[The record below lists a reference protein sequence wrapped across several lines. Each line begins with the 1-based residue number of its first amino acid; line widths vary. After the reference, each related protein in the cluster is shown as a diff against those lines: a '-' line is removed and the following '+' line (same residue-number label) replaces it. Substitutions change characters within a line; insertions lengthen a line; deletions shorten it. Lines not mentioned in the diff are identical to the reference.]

1 MNPIHVLKACYRK
14 MDHWYKLCYNAVFF
28 SCEDI
33 SRLSSEMQDR
43 PLGLRERV
51 THWVHMRMCSW
62 CRRYASQLQFLRRQ
76 FGDYAERYPEET
88 DTKMPD
94 ETKSRILKKISK
106 PPEDSL

>member
-1 MNPIHVLKACYRK
+1 MNPIKFLKACYRK
-14 MDHWYKLCYNAVFF
+14 VDHWYKLCYNAVFF
-28 SCEDI
+28 SCEHI
-33 SRLSSEMQDR
+33 SRLTSEMQDR

-76 FGDYAERYPEET
+76 LGHYAEHYPEEA

-94 ETKSRILKKISK
+94 EAKSRILKKISDSPK
-106 PPEDSL
+106 DSL